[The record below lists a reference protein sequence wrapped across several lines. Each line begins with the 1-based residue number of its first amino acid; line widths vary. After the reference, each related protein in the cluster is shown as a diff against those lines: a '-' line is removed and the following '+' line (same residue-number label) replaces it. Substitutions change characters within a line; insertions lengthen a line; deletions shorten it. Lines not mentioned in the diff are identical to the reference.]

1 MLGLLLLPTREI
13 AMPTY
18 EYKCNQCE
26 HTFETIRSYR
36 ERETEIDCPKCGLA
50 STRVYSAPAVVFK
63 GTGFYST
70 GG

>member
-1 MLGLLLLPTREI
+1 
-13 AMPTY
+13 MPTY

-26 HTFETIRSYR
+26 HMFETIRSYR

>member
-1 MLGLLLLPTREI
+1 
-13 AMPTY
+13 MPTY

-26 HTFETIRSYR
+26 HMFETIRSYR
-36 ERETEIDCPKCGLA
+36 ERETEINCPQCGMT
-50 STRVYSAPAVVFK
+50 SSRVYSAPAVQFK